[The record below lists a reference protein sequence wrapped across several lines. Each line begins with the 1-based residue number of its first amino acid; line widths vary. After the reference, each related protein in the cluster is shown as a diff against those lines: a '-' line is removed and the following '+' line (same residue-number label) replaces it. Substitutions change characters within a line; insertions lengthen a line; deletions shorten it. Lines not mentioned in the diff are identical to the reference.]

1 MMTVGLTNAVCS
13 CLIGCV
19 ARHVPREALVGIGCV
34 LHAGLVV
41 FLLVW
46 IPDSNLIPVFFV
58 VSALWG
64 VCDAVWQTQSNGGYI
79 FCLRCR
85 RPTSFAPT
93 RQLKRAILK
102 IVGL

>member
-13 CLIGCV
+13 CLIGCA

-46 IPDSNLIPVFFV
+46 IPDSNLVPAFFV

-64 VCDAVWQTQSNGGYI
+64 VCDAVWQTQSNG
-79 FCLRCR
+79 
-85 RPTSFAPT
+85 
-93 RQLKRAILK
+93 K
-102 IVGL
+102 